1 MKRSWIRMFA
11 MLLAVVLAIPL
22 SLLPVAAA
30 GITVYGEQDFEGLTA
45 DTSLV
50 TGNDFSAV
58 PEYST
63 VKQENDNKFVRV
75 PFIGGNSVG
84 NWDKSIQVVHKAL
97 PRNGSVTIE
106 VDYRPHYNNSVNNTL
121 EAQFQHYGFTTA
133 DGTQMTGSFMNLYKI
148 NLSDGTLTNCGTVVD
163 GAVGMK
169 LDEWNHL
176 KMVFDTSNGHFSI
189 YVNGELYSV
198 QDNPKM
204 QWHNGSSWQFA
215 ENCTDITID
224 ASKFIVA
231 KCNKVAASYTGTD
244 LGDATSYVD
253 IDNIRIYDTPSYTV
267 MLNGECVMV
276 GEDGVLNLAG
286 DGRQLIY
293 AKVTKQG
300 ETPYVTTT
308 PVIEVVDG
316 MSIEAHTVGLTS
328 YKMDARICTPLGLR
342 FITALNIADY
352 ETLAADSGIKN
363 IKIGTLVA
371 PADVLETADA
381 FTKSALADGSYL
393 DIAATAGSWYGESV
407 LNGVYYFAGSIT
419 DVREENY
426 NRAFAGVGYMEIT
439 MADDTVYTVYA
450 ETEKEDVMTGTLAV
464 NAIVKMR
471 DDSLNG
477 AQKQALK
484 TFSDAFDGDVQELY
498 GKDLTGLNVL
508 AIGDSLFY
516 GHKETVGDKQWIN
529 LLGNQFGWNLTNL
542 GIGGATISYQ
552 EKQANGSIVNGSMY
566 NLLFNTNTYKYGSS
580 AHPSFYNCGSTANKK
595 ATDVDLI
602 LIQGGSNDYGT
613 KVQAP
618 QGTVDSTNPAEF
630 LGAWRLMVDKLLEDY
645 PNATIVMMTAWEN
658 YNQQRDD
665 NANAIEYTS
674 SVIDLYNARYANNDR
689 VRLINSGSPAVS
701 GVNMRDSAFKAQY
714 AHDSY
719 HLNDEGMKSM
729 ANAMLPLIW
738 DVVADRKEQVASERT
753 LMAEQ
758 LNDLNVLAIGD
769 SLFDGDFLE
778 SNQTWL
784 ALLAKECKWNF
795 TNLGRD
801 GWTLAYNPGA
811 YSEGQT
817 VRTSMWNKLM
827 NDSNYK
833 YGSTSYYNFGTTSGK
848 SNADVD
854 LILLE
859 GGTNDWG
866 WNIPLG
872 TVSDRTEST
881 YYGALNL
888 MIEKLL
894 TQYPNATVVMVTGW
908 HNPATNN
915 RGEQRMDFVANGMK
929 SVKNTNY
936 ATNDRVTV
944 LDVGAK
950 DVSGVDMTDAT
961 FKATYSKNGTDPYHL
976 AANGMEL
983 VAQNLLPYIWK
994 LVKG

>member
-1 MKRSWIRMFA
+1 MKRSCIRMFA

-30 GITVYGEQDFEGLTA
+30 GITVYGEQDFEGLTV

-50 TGNDFSAV
+50 TGNDFSVV
-58 PEYST
+58 PKYST
-63 VKQENDNKFVRV
+63 VKQEDDNKFVRV
-75 PFIGGNSVG
+75 PFIGGDSVG
-84 NWDKSIQVVHKAL
+84 NWDNSIQVAHSAL
-97 PRNGSVTIE
+97 PKNSSVTVE

-121 EAQFQHYGFTTA
+121 EAQFKSYSFTTA
-133 DGTQMTGSFMNLYKI
+133 AGKQMTGSFMNLYKI
-148 NLSDGTLTNCGTVVD
+148 NLSDGTLTNCGEIVNS
-163 GAVGMK
+163 AKGMK
-169 LDEWNHL
+169 LDEWNTL

-189 YVNGELYSV
+189 YVNGELYAE
-198 QDNPKM
+198 QNDPKM
-204 QWHNGSSWQFA
+204 QWHNGSSWQF
-215 ENCTDITID
+215 EQNCTDITIG
-224 ASKFIVA
+224 ANQFIVA
-231 KCNKVAASYTGTD
+231 KCNKVAASYTETD
-244 LGDATSYVD
+244 LGELTSYVD

-267 MLNGECVMV
+267 TLNGESVMV
-276 GEDGVLNLAG
+276 GEDGLLHLTEN
-286 DGRQLIY
+286 DDKLIY
-293 AKVTKQG
+293 ATVTKPG
-300 ETPYVTTT
+300 EDPYVTTDS
-308 PVIEVVDG
+308 VIEAVDG
-316 MSIEAHTVGLTS
+316 MCIETHTVGLTS
-328 YKMDARICTPLGLR
+328 YSMDARVCTPLGLR
-342 FITALNIADY
+342 FVTAVNTADY
-352 ETLAADSGIKN
+352 EALVADANVKN
-363 IKIGTLVA
+363 IKIGTLIV
-371 PADVLETADA
+371 PADVLETVDA
-381 FTKSALADGSYL
+381 VTKAALTEGSYL
-393 DIAATAGSWYGESV
+393 DVPATAGTWYGESLV
-407 LNGVYYFAGSIT
+407 HGVSYFAGSIA
-419 DVREENY
+419 DIREENY
-426 NRAFAGVGYMEIT
+426 NREFAGVGYMEIT
-439 MADDTVYTVYA
+439 MEDDTVYTVYA
-450 ETEKEDVMTGTLAV
+450 ETEKEDVLTGSLSV

-477 AQKQALK
+477 AEKAALK
-484 TFSDAFDGDVQELY
+484 TFADAFDGDKQELY

-516 GHKETVGDKQWIN
+516 GAQTTTGEKQWIN
-529 LLGNQFGWNLTNL
+529 LLGKQFGWNLTNL

-552 EKQANGSIVNGSMY
+552 AGQANGSIANASMY
-566 NLLFNTNTYKYGSS
+566 NLMFNTNTYKYGSS
-580 AHPSFYNCGSTANKK
+580 ANSAFYNYGSTANKK
-595 ATDVDLI
+595 ASEVDLI

-630 LGAWRLMVDKLLEDY
+630 LGAWRLMVDRLLEDY
-645 PNATIVMMTAWEN
+645 PNATVVMMTAWEN
-658 YNQQRDD
+658 TDQKRAD
-665 NANAIEYTS
+665 NANAITFTS
-674 SVIDLYNARYANNDR
+674 SVIDLYNARYADNDR

-701 GVNMRDSAFKAQY
+701 GVNMRDSAFRSQY
-714 AHDSY
+714 AYDAF
-719 HLNDEGMKSM
+719 HLNDEGMKLM
-729 ANAMLPLIW
+729 ANAMLPLLW
-738 DVVADRKEQVASERT
+738 DVVADRKEQVESERT

-801 GWTLAYNPGA
+801 GWTLAYNPDA

-833 YGSTSYYNFGTTSGK
+833 YGSSSYYNYGTTSGK

-872 TVSDRTEST
+872 TVSDTTEST
-881 YYGALNL
+881 YYGALNS

-908 HNPATNN
+908 HNPATNQ

-929 SVKNTNY
+929 NVKSTNY
-936 ATNDRVTV
+936 ADNDRVEV

-950 DVSGVDMTDAT
+950 DVSGVDMTSST
-961 FKATYSKNGTDPYHL
+961 FKATYSKNGTDVYHL